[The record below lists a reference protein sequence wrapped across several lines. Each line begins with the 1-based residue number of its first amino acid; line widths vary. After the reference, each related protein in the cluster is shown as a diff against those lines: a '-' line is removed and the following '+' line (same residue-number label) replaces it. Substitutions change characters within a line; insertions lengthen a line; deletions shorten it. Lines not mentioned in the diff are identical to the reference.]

1 MKKTKLVWRL
11 GERPTSEELRNLISD
26 EIISKEEARKI
37 LFNEETQEDRD
48 KKSLEE
54 EIKFLRKLVEK
65 LSNSRQTPPKPK
77 EETLEDKI
85 ERVNPYYTRN
95 KSINYVGE

>member
-1 MKKTKLVWRL
+1 MN
-11 GERPTSEELRNLISD
+11 P
-26 EIISKEEARKI
+26 KEEKVVELYKFYKKI
-37 LFNEETQEDRD
+37 FEL
-48 KKSLEE
+48 
-54 EIKFLRKLVEK
+54 
-65 LSNSRQTPPKPK
+65 PPKPK

>member
-1 MKKTKLVWRL
+1 MKTDNTKL
-11 GERPTSEELRNLISD
+11 NK
-26 EIISKEEARKI
+26 KEEKI
-37 LFNEETQEDRD
+37 VELYKFYKKIFETQ
-48 KKSLEE
+48 S
-54 EIKFLRKLVEK
+54 
-65 LSNSRQTPPKPK
+65 KPQ

>member
-1 MKKTKLVWRL
+1 MTQDNKKLN
-11 GERPTSEELRNLISD
+11 P
-26 EIISKEEARKI
+26 KEEKVVELYKFYKKI
-37 LFNEETQEDRD
+37 FELP
-48 KKSLEE
+48 S
-54 EIKFLRKLVEK
+54 
-65 LSNSRQTPPKPK
+65 KPK

>member
-1 MKKTKLVWRL
+1 MNKNNRKLNKK
-11 GERPTSEELRNLISD
+11 
-26 EIISKEEARKI
+26 
-37 LFNEETQEDRD
+37 D
-48 KKSLEE
+48 KKVIELY
-54 EIKFLRKLVEK
+54 KFYKRIFESPSKL
-65 LSNSRQTPPKPK
+65 K

>member
-1 MKKTKLVWRL
+1 MDQNNKKLNK
-11 GERPTSEELRNLISD
+11 
-26 EIISKEEARKI
+26 KEEKVMELYKFYKKI
-37 LFNEETQEDRD
+37 FELP
-48 KKSLEE
+48 L
-54 EIKFLRKLVEK
+54 
-65 LSNSRQTPPKPK
+65 KPK

>member
-1 MKKTKLVWRL
+1 MIQDNKKIN
-11 GERPTSEELRNLISD
+11 P
-26 EIISKEEARKI
+26 KEEKVVELYKFYKKI
-37 LFNEETQEDRD
+37 FEL
-48 KKSLEE
+48 
-54 EIKFLRKLVEK
+54 
-65 LSNSRQTPPKPK
+65 PAKPK

>member
-1 MKKTKLVWRL
+1 MNQDNIKL
-11 GERPTSEELRNLISD
+11 NK
-26 EIISKEEARKI
+26 KEEKVVE
-37 LFNEETQEDRD
+37 LYKFY
-48 KKSLEE
+48 KKFFELPS
-54 EIKFLRKLVEK
+54 
-65 LSNSRQTPPKPK
+65 KPK